1 MKRKLHYPI
10 NLLNLKIDPGFYM
23 RNLFSF
29 VLALFIASTGMVQAA
44 SDKINAELLNTTEVV
59 SSTSSLSEIDDPNI
73 INTYNITNGT
83 TPGLPCFGTAGT
95 GVVFQKNAGPGNHV
109 IWRAG
114 NQLMLYE
121 YDNGTAKVMGTV
133 IDPNGRVGDVEI
145 NMYDKINHISQHHP
159 AGCYIDGV
167 TNVQSV
173 YQQFSGTITVE
184 GVAYTVEKQD
194 PMHDYIVADGA
205 GFEPGR
211 FGVGAWTSGTFGTE
225 TEWFGNLEPVAVC
238 DLTVDAGEDIDNCNN
253 ETVTLMAIAANESTC
268 TEITSS
274 YTIVD
279 SQTEAG
285 CFYSS
290 TPGVIFQKYDNCN
303 GIEYVWRAGDDL
315 ILNEYADNTAKITGS
330 LIDQNG
336 RVGYL
341 NVNLYDKANS
351 GTTWS
356 ASCYLDG
363 ISGPETYYQ
372 SFSGALTVEGV
383 PMNIGTRFGAHFILA
398 QGAGFDSSQYGLG
411 AWTGGGLG
419 ECTEWF
425 GNLVPRTIDNP
436 NSGVEYLWSTGE
448 TTQSITVTESGEY
461 TVTVTDCA
469 GCTAVDTVVVRIGEA
484 NADAGVDQNIC
495 KGDEITLTVE
505 GEGTY
510 LWSTGETTQSIT
522 VNPMNTSEYGVTVTN
537 GHCEASDSV
546 AVNVGD
552 AQANA
557 GDDKDICKGDEVT
570 LTVVGE
576 GTYLWSTG
584 ETTQSI
590 TVDPMS
596 TTEYGVTITNG
607 NCEASDSVIVNV
619 GDATANA
626 GDDKEI
632 CKGEETILTVT
643 GEGTYLWS
651 TGETTQSI
659 TVSPMAT
666 TEYSVAVTNAHC
678 EATDTVKVVVGE
690 ALANAGDDV
699 IVCHSDSATLTVTGE
714 GTYLWSTGETT
725 QSITVSPDST
735 TEYSVTVTNG
745 HCVATDT
752 VMVTVDDK
760 VIIGDFVWLDEND
773 NGLQDDG
780 ANGINGVTVTL
791 FHCNGDEVA
800 MTTTADNG
808 SGEAGAYNFEVCPNS
823 GSYYVVFGDVP
834 AELEFTASNAG
845 DDALDS
851 DADTNGRTDCFSITD
866 VNDLTIDAGL
876 NEICVITVDA
886 GDDVEMCRGEVIEI
900 TAMVDDSTDEC
911 PGGCVYPIL
920 DQDRCYGPT
929 GNFEIY
935 LVSTGSVE
943 NFKFKAS
950 EQRFERLED
959 NSARYTATATNGND
973 IIVVDVMF
981 TGYSTSAPMGSPK
994 ANACQDY
1001 DTSDWEYWTTWS
1013 GTITSQNHG
1022 VFNVRVKDAAFQMG
1036 VGADVTRTG
1045 LGASGWFYV
1054 DGGDGHYTTG
1064 DVNITV
1070 EECIEEGISFEWSTE
1085 DGNIVGDANQ
1095 KTIRVNQPG
1104 TYTVNVTNCIDC
1116 TATDTIVVTEGLCTI
1131 VAKRGNTP
1139 KMAVVYP
1146 VPVQSGGV
1154 LTIEFDMNKDSSN
1167 DGPQAVSLK
1176 AKVDHPQRKE
1186 DVGIMLYDI
1195 TGRMVSI
1202 PRTFKIVDGKAIIHL
1217 DLGYLSPGK
1226 YILRAQGTTWSDSK
1240 NILVK

>member
-1 MKRKLHYPI
+1 M
-10 NLLNLKIDPGFYM
+10 
-23 RNLFSF
+23 
-29 VLALFIASTGMVQAA
+29 
-44 SDKINAELLNTTEVV
+44 
-59 SSTSSLSEIDDPNI
+59 
-73 INTYNITNGT
+73 
-83 TPGLPCFGTAGT
+83 
-95 GVVFQKNAGPGNHV
+95 
-109 IWRAG
+109 
-114 NQLMLYE
+114 
-121 YDNGTAKVMGTV
+121 
-133 IDPNGRVGDVEI
+133 DV
-145 NMYDKINHISQHHP
+145 
-159 AGCYIDGV
+159 
-167 TNVQSV
+167 
-173 YQQFSGTITVE
+173 
-184 GVAYTVEKQD
+184 
-194 PMHDYIVADGA
+194 
-205 GFEPGR
+205 
-211 FGVGAWTSGTFGTE
+211 
-225 TEWFGNLEPVAVC
+225 
-238 DLTVDAGEDIDNCNN
+238 
-253 ETVTLMAIAANESTC
+253 
-268 TEITSS
+268 
-274 YTIVD
+274 
-279 SQTEAG
+279 
-285 CFYSS
+285 
-290 TPGVIFQKYDNCN
+290 
-303 GIEYVWRAGDDL
+303 
-315 ILNEYADNTAKITGS
+315 
-330 LIDQNG
+330 
-336 RVGYL
+336 
-341 NVNLYDKANS
+341 
-351 GTTWS
+351 
-356 ASCYLDG
+356 
-363 ISGPETYYQ
+363 
-372 SFSGALTVEGV
+372 
-383 PMNIGTRFGAHFILA
+383 GTRGGAHFILA

-419 ECTEWF
+419 SCTEWF

-436 NSGVEYLWSTGE
+436 NSGVEYLWSTEE

-461 TVTVTDCA
+461 TVEVTDCA
-469 GCTAVDTVVVRIGEA
+469 GCTAVDTVIVRIGEA

-495 KGDEITLTVE
+495 KGDEVTLTVE

-522 VNPMNTSEYGVTVTN
+522 ANPMSTTEYGVTVTN

-570 LTVVGE
+570 LTVE
-576 GTYLWSTG
+576 
-584 ETTQSI
+584 
-590 TVDPMS
+590 
-596 TTEYGVTITNG
+596 
-607 NCEASDSVIVNV
+607 
-619 GDATANA
+619 
-626 GDDKEI
+626 
-632 CKGEETILTVT
+632 

-659 TVSPMAT
+659 TVSPMST
-666 TEYSVAVTNAHC
+666 TEYDVTVTNGHC
-678 EATDTVKVVVGE
+678 DASDTVKVVVGD
-690 ALANAGDDV
+690 AHANAGDDKNICKGDEV
-699 IVCHSDSATLTVTGE
+699 TLTAEGE
-714 GTYLWSTGETT
+714 GNFLWSTGETT
-725 QSITVSPDST
+725 QSITVSPDNT
-735 TEYSVTVTNG
+735 TEYSVMVTNG
-745 HCVATDT
+745 HCIATDT
-752 VMVTVDDK
+752 VTVTVDAK
-760 VIIGDFVWLDEND
+760 VMIGDFVWLDEND

-780 ANGINGVTVTL
+780 ATGINGVTVTL

-808 SGEAGAYNFEVCPNS
+808 SGEAGAYSFEVCPNS

-834 AELEFTASNAG
+834 TELEFIASNAG

-981 TGYSTSAPMGSPK
+981 TGYTTSAPIGSPK

-1001 DTSDWEYWTTWS
+1001 NTSDWEYWTTWS

-1139 KMAVVYP
+1139 KMVVVYP

-1195 TGRMVSI
+1195 TGRIVSI

-1226 YILRAQGTTWSDSK
+1226 YILRAQGSTWSDSK